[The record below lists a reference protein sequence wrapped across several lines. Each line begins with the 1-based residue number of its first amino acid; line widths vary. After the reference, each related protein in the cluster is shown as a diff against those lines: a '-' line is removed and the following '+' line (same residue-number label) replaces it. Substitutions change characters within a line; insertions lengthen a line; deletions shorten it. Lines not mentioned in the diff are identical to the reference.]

1 MSRRLVVT
9 IALVFSLVAVTVG
22 SAGADIIGGG
32 GDDDDDDVLP
42 LPALAIGPVSLY
54 PLDAYGPRPDD
65 NVVLRWDE
73 QTLAMIRR

>member
-32 GDDDDDDVLP
+32 GDDDVLP
-42 LPALAIGPVSLY
+42 LPALALGPGRR
-54 PLDAYGPRPDD
+54 ARPRPATGACSP
-65 NVVLRWDE
+65 R
-73 QTLAMIRR
+73 

>member
-32 GDDDDDDVLP
+32 GDDDVLP
-42 LPALAIGPVSLY
+42 LPAL
-54 PLDAYGPRPDD
+54 PLGA
-65 NVVLRWDE
+65 NAWAKA
-73 QTLAMIRR
+73 QTYFNGFAG

>member
-32 GDDDDDDVLP
+32 GDDDVLP
-42 LPALAIGPVSLY
+42 LPALPLGPGPLY
-54 PLDAYGPRPDD
+54 PLDTYGPRPDD
-65 NVVLRWDE
+65 NVVLRWDG
-73 QTLAMIRR
+73 QALAAIRR